1 MYPELYIHCL
11 MQDEDLDLLF
21 CHRWLVLCFKREFIE
36 PEVLKLW
43 EACWSRYQTDYF
55 HIFICVAILR
65 LYGNKCLE
73 RKMRIDEMMQY
84 FMDMAMQF
92 DGSAVLREAR
102 SLLYRF
108 RKFQV
113 IPCTLQGF
121 LSGPGVWDG
130 GIEPEIEC
138 MSRHRKCCFVE
149 SDSNESTRTEEEF
162 PNDVET
168 EIVENIE
175 ESGNKQEVT
184 GENEKTENLTKEL
197 ADGLESQSLSDN
209 DNEGNKQSISQV
221 GDQNENESK
230 GHNEDA
236 VESANESFL
245 DNKSSKEAAAK
256 NEDMEEICEDD
267 QSKAATL
274 AGDESQNGPCDGENA
289 L

>member
-73 RKMRIDEMMQY
+73 RKMRMDEMMQY
-84 FMDMAMQF
+84 FMDMAMHF

-149 SDSNESTRTEEEF
+149 SDSNDSERTEEEF
-162 PNDVET
+162 PNDVDT
-168 EIVENIE
+168 EVTENGE
-175 ESGNKQEVT
+175 EPGNKQEVKD
-184 GENEKTENLTKEL
+184 ENEKTEGLTKEL
-197 ADGLESQSLSDN
+197 ADGLEAQSLSDN
-209 DNEGNKQSISQV
+209 DSEGNKQSILEV
-221 GDQNENESK
+221 DDQNENVSK
-230 GHNEDA
+230 DQNEDA
-236 VESANESFL
+236 VETTNENVV
-245 DNKSSKEAAAK
+245 DNENNKKAAAK
-256 NEDMEEICEDD
+256 NEVLEERFEDAK
-267 QSKAATL
+267 SEAAD
-274 AGDESQNGPCDGENA
+274 DETHKGHCNGENA

>member
-21 CHRWLVLCFKREFIE
+21 CHRWLVLCFKREFIQ

-65 LYGNKCLE
+65 LYGNKCIE
-73 RKMRIDEMMQY
+73 HKMRMDEMMQY

-149 SDSNESTRTEEEF
+149 NDSNGRKRTEEVFE
-162 PNDVET
+162 DVERGSA
-168 EIVENIE
+168 ENQE
-175 ESGNKQEVT
+175 EHGKQKEVSD
-184 GENEKTENLTKEL
+184 ENEKAECLRKELGEDLETADKDDNGDKQNISEVNENTEN
-197 ADGLESQSLSDN
+197 
-209 DNEGNKQSISQV
+209 V
-221 GDQNENESK
+221 SK
-230 GHNEDA
+230 AQGEDA
-236 VESANESFL
+236 VDATSGNVVDNET
-245 DNKSSKEAAAK
+245 NKEAATK
-256 NEDMEEICEDD
+256 NNFVEEKNKDD

-274 AGDESQNGPCDGENA
+274 AVDESQKRHCDDENA
-289 L
+289 S